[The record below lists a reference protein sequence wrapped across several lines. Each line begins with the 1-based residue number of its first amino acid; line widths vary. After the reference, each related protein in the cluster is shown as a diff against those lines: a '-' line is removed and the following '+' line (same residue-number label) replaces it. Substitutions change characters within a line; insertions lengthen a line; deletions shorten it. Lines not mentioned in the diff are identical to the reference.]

1 MSTTTEVHVGDI
13 GTKFLVTI
21 KENGVALDIST
32 ASVKKIRFR
41 RPDNTTLDKTAVFE
55 TDGTDGKIYYL
66 SIAGDLSIKGTWSI
80 QGFITMPSGSWNSK
94 IASFMVNENII

>member
-1 MSTTTEVHVGDI
+1 MSVNTEVHVGDV

-21 KENGVALDIST
+21 KENGVALNIST
-32 ASVKKIRFR
+32 ATVKKIRFR

-66 SIAGDLSIKGTWSI
+66 SIAGDLTIKGTWSI
-80 QGFITMPSGSWNSK
+80 QGFITMPGWSGHSK
-94 IASFMVNENII
+94 IGSFMVNENLI